1 MTLIRSIQN
10 TESLIKPIQ
19 NTDSDWQW

>member
-10 TESLIKPIQ
+10 TQSLIKSIQ
-19 NTDSDWQW
+19 NTESDWQL

>member
-10 TESLIKPIQ
+10 TESLIKSIH
-19 NTDSDWQW
+19 NTDSDWQ